1 MPCSDI
7 VLYVGKALKLPKTKC
22 CVSKSRCDRCPI
34 RMLKEGDLPA
44 GYGVH
49 RRELVRLDSEGRPL
63 TRRTAEKARPKIKVK
78 VSKKISK
85 AELATAVKNQKKK
98 SGKKA
103 A

>member
-1 MPCSDI
+1 M
-7 VLYVGKALKLPKTKC
+7 GKALKLPKTEC

-34 RMLKEGDLPA
+34 RMLKEGALPA

-49 RRELVRLDSEGRPL
+49 KRALVRVDAQGKP
-63 TRRTAEKARPKIKVK
+63 
-78 VSKKISK
+78 VSKKPVKK
-85 AELATAVKNQKKK
+85 AELTVAVKMQKKK